1 MGLKIQVSGF
11 DRTLFLAGCSAGYWQ
26 QFPVALDEIEFPNI
40 VLEEVASLIGGLELV
55 MIEPAPTVE
64 MGVGLELMV
73 VEEATEVVPLNMASP
88 TDVGEELEAM

>member
-1 MGLKIQVSGF
+1 MGLKIQISGF
-11 DRTLFLAGCSAGYWQ
+11 DCTLFLAGCSAGYWQ

-64 MGVGLELMV
+64 MGVGL
-73 VEEATEVVPLNMASP
+73 
-88 TDVGEELEAM
+88 